1 MSQKNSLVHIALVSL
16 LSITLSSCFHP
27 PFNPPFNN
35 FKPYHRAYST
45 SVPGIAVGT
54 AATIAAGGAPILA
67 GAALGGAVG
76 ASVGFYKDSKPA
88 LIKEITKL
96 DIQYI
101 EYGDTITFIVPT
113 DKYFIFGSSRLN
125 ELCFPGLSDLIK
137 LIKKFP
143 QCCPIY
149 VAGFTDNVGSRY
161 SKKMM
166 SQARAERMVAF
177 LWANDIPAQRLVA
190 EGYGDK
196 HPVGDNHLIHG
207 SAYNRRLEIQIITN
221 CSAPAGPVHYLA
233 PWKK

>member
-1 MSQKNSLVHIALVSL
+1 MSQKNSLVHLALVSL
-16 LSITLSSCFHP
+16 LSTTLSSCFHP
-27 PFNPPFNN
+27 PFNN
-35 FKPYHRAYST
+35 FKPYHRVYET

-76 ASVGFYKDSKPA
+76 AYVGLYKDSKVA
-88 LIKEITKL
+88 LIKELKKL

-101 EYGDTITFIVPT
+101 EYGDTVTLIVPT
-113 DKYFIFGSSRLN
+113 DKYFIFDSSRLN

-143 QCCPIY
+143 KCCPIY

-166 SQARAERMVAF
+166 SQARAERIVAF
-177 LWANDIPAQRLVA
+177 LWANDIPARRLVA
-190 EGYGDK
+190 EGYGEK
-196 HPVGDNHLIHG
+196 NPVGDNHLIHG
-207 SAYNRRLEIQIITN
+207 SAYNRRIEIQIITN
-221 CSAPAGPVHYLA
+221 CSAPPALSII
-233 PWKK
+233 